1 MRRRK
6 DKKVRSIAMCLA
18 GDLGGVSC
26 KELDTFI
33 EGVSGA
39 AIIMRYSQMNAVL
52 IRNKN
57 LSDKIE
63 NLKS

>member
-33 EGVSGA
+33 EGVSDA
-39 AIIMRYSQMNAVL
+39 AIDEMIG
-52 IRNKN
+52 
-57 LSDKIE
+57 
-63 NLKS
+63 